1 MNTISIFKLRRMS
14 ASQLAELANIGL
26 VVTVYKMPAFRIER
40 INNASL
46 DNSPVKVENGDG
58 EERHF
63 SVKVNPETLTEVKNG
78 RRKDKG
84 GFDTP
89 AIGEPRN
96 GLEDKI

>member
-1 MNTISIFKLRRMS
+1 MNTISIFELRRIS
-14 ASQLAELANIGL
+14 AMRLAELANTGL
-26 VVTVYKMPAFRIER
+26 IITVYRMPAFRIER

-46 DNSPVKVENGDG
+46 DNPSAKVENEG

-89 AIGEPRN
+89 AIGEPGN
-96 GLEDKI
+96 GLEDEIL

>member
-1 MNTISIFKLRRMS
+1 
-14 ASQLAELANIGL
+14 
-26 VVTVYKMPAFRIER
+26 MPAFRIER

-46 DNSPVKVENGDG
+46 DNPSAKVENGG
-58 EERHF
+58 KERYF

-78 RRKDKG
+78 RRKDESG
-84 GFDTP
+84 LDTP